1 MLVIGF
7 LLTPIIARIYGP
19 EAYGQFAIFTALA
32 SIVQPISTFQLP
44 TGYVASKNIKQLSAV
59 IKITLLTLI
68 FSSILL
74 LVLVFLLKS
83 ADYTFKLG
91 SEAMLFLPFYVF
103 ITGTKQRS
111 EKVIIT
117 VAIFSFLVHLALILF
132 KDFLPGNLA
141 LTSSL
146 FKNPIAAIY
155 TPFSFILLYE
165 VYLLV
170 YYLPKSI
177 SLYISKQ
184 YEIITL
190 VIIRRIFKDLA
201 NLDLNSNWFENSY
214 DLQLT
219 FDLVT
224 TLFLFGLIL
233 LFNKLNQN
241 RKIIRGEVKE
251 TSNSL
256 SLLIRRKK
264 ILAILLVPVFVTL
277 ALYSFG
283 TWIADITG
291 AMNGGIQSLGDVNL
305 IFFNEFF
312 TILILADV
320 LLLLFSFFHMD
331 QFNAVI
337 RNSGFIIS
345 TILIRLSFS
354 TTGLVNDL
362 LVVVAVTFGVLILW
376 INNKYYSLK

>member
-1 MLVIGF
+1 MSN
-7 LLTPIIARIYGP
+7 TD
-19 EAYGQFAIFTALA
+19 
-32 SIVQPISTFQLP
+32 
-44 TGYVASKNIKQLSAV
+44 N
-59 IKITLLTLI
+59 TLI
-68 FSSILL
+68 LL
-74 LVLVFLLKS
+74 HK
-83 ADYTFKLG
+83 
-91 SEAMLFLPFYVF
+91 LFLSEK
-103 ITGTKQRS
+103 TKERS
-111 EKVIIT
+111 EKVIISI
-117 VAIFSFLVHLALILF
+117 AIVSFLLHLGLILF
-132 KDFLPGNLA
+132 KDLMPGMLRFD
-141 LTSSL
+141 SEL
-146 FKNPIAAIY
+146 FNNPISAIY
-155 TPFSFILLYE
+155 TPFSFILVYE

-190 VIIRRIFKDLA
+190 VIIRRIFKDLS
-201 NLDLNSNWFENSY
+201 NLDLNTNWFENSY

-224 TLFLFGLIL
+224 TIVLFGLIL

-241 RKIIRGEVKE
+241 RKKVRGEAEEKSDTLVR
-251 TSNSL
+251 
-256 SLLIRRKK
+256 LIRRKK
-264 ILAILLVPVFVTL
+264 ILAVILVPVFLSL

-283 TWIADITG
+283 TWMTDIIG
-291 AMNGGIQSLGDVNL
+291 ANQGDIGSLGDINL

-320 LLLLFSFFHMD
+320 LLLLFSFFHTD
-331 QFNAVI
+331 KFNAVI

-354 TTGLVNDL
+354 TTGLINDL

-376 INNKYYSLK
+376 LNNKYYALE

>member
-1 MLVIGF
+1 MKKF
-7 LLTPIIARIYGP
+7 DSLLD
-19 EAYGQFAIFTALA
+19 
-32 SIVQPISTFQLP
+32 
-44 TGYVASKNIKQLSAV
+44 
-59 IKITLLTLI
+59 TLH
-68 FSSILL
+68 S
-74 LVLVFLLKS
+74 
-83 ADYTFKLG
+83 
-91 SEAMLFLPFYVF
+91 LFLSEK
-103 ITGTKQRS
+103 TRERS
-111 EKVIIT
+111 EKVIIGI
-117 VAIFSFLVHLALILF
+117 AIISFIIHLALILL
-132 KDFLPGNLA
+132 KDYLPWFAFN
-141 LTSSL
+141 SEL
-146 FKNPIAAIY
+146 FNNPIAAIY
-155 TPFSFILLYE
+155 TPFSFILVYE

-190 VIIRRIFKDLA
+190 VIIRRIFKDLS
-201 NLDLNSNWFENSY
+201 NLDLQSNWFENSY

-219 FDLVT
+219 FDLIT
-224 TLFLFGLIL
+224 TLLLFGLIL

-241 RKIIRGEVKE
+241 RKKVRGEAE
-251 TSNSL
+251 QITGSL
-256 SLLIRRKK
+256 TRLIRRKK
-264 ILAILLVPVFVTL
+264 ILAVLLVPVFIGL

-291 AMNGGIQSLGDVNL
+291 AANAGIDTLGDINL

-320 LLLLFSFFHMD
+320 LLLLFSFFHTD

-376 INNKYYSLK
+376 LNNKYYSLK